1 MNRRTTDTQTP
12 LAGQVAIITGGGRGL
27 GRAFA
32 LALAGAGA
40 KVAVVS
46 RSADQV
52 AATVAE
58 ITAAGGEA
66 IGLPA
71 DVADRW
77 AVEMMVDRV
86 EAQLGPVDLLINNAG
101 IVSPLGP
108 LWECDP
114 DEWWRSVEINMRSVL
129 LCSHAVLPGMV
140 ARQRGRIINLASGAG
155 TIAIPYA
162 SAYVTSKAAMIRL
175 TETLAVETA
184 AHGVTVFAISP
195 GFVRTAMTE
204 YLAESTAGAQWLPW
218 TQAVFDQGQ
227 DVPADQAVE
236 LVLQL
241 ATGEADPLSGRF
253 IRIHDDLPTLL
264 EKIAEIQQGNL
275 YVLRVPTL

>member
-1 MNRRTTDTQTP
+1 MNSTTSTIHPP

-58 ITAAGGEA
+58 ISAAGGQA

-71 DVADRW
+71 DVSDRQ
-77 AVEMMVDRV
+77 AVTALVNRV
-86 EAQLGPVDLLINNAG
+86 EEQLGPVDLLINNAA

-108 LWECDP
+108 LWESDP
-114 DEWWRSVEINMRSVL
+114 DEWWRTVEINVRSIL
-129 LCSHAVLPGMV
+129 LCSHAVLPSMV

-155 TIAIPYA
+155 TVAVPYG
-162 SAYVTSKAAMIRL
+162 SAYVTSKTAVIRL

-184 AHGVTVFAISP
+184 AHGVSIFAIDP

-204 YLAESTAGAQWLPW
+204 YLAESTPGAKWLPW
-218 TQAVFDQGQ
+218 TQAIFDQGQ
-227 DVPADQAVE
+227 DVPADHAVD
-236 LVLQL
+236 LVLRL

-253 IRIHDDLPTLL
+253 IRIDDDLPTLL
-264 EKIAEIQQGNL
+264 ERIAEIQQGNL